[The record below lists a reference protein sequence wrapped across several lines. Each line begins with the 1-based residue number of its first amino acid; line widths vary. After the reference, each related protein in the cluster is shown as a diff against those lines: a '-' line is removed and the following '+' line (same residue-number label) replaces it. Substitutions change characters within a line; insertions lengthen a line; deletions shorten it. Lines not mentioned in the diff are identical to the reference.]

1 MMAVIEGRADLPE
14 TWSATSGVAWKT
26 RVPGLG
32 WSSPIVSGNRI
43 FVTAVTV
50 DTDGEMPKKGLYLPA
65 TGADVRPEPPSGQH
79 HWKVYCLDA
88 TTGAILW
95 ERTAHQGA
103 AKSSRHPKNSYASE
117 TATTDGERVYV
128 LFGNLGVFAYDFDGN
143 LAWARLVDQRVDKW
157 GWGTGSSPIL
167 LDDQLIVVHDNV
179 EESYIMALDA
189 KTGRQN
195 WRIVRDEVSAW
206 STPFVWKNEKR
217 TEIVTVG
224 QEKVRSYDASGKLL
238 WYLSGRMTQVTV
250 PSPFAAHGLLYAS
263 SGYVA
268 DEHRPVYAIR
278 PGASGDITLK
288 PEEESSDYVAWYQPR
303 IGAYNPSA
311 IVYGD
316 YYYTLLDG
324 GFITCHNA
332 RTGEEVYGRQ
342 RIETGA
348 TFTASPWAYNGK
360 VFALSEDGNTYVIQ
374 AGPQYK
380 LLGKNV
386 LDEMTLAS
394 PALAN
399 GRVLIRTAAHVYS
412 IKK

>member
-1 MMAVIEGRADLPE
+1 MTAVVEGRADLPE
-14 TWSATSGVAWKT
+14 TWSATNGVAWKT

-32 WSSPIVSGNRI
+32 WSSPIVWGNRI

-50 DTDGEMPKKGLYLPA
+50 DAAGELPKKGLYLPA

-88 TTGAILW
+88 TTGQILW
-95 ERTAHQGA
+95 ERTAHLGPA
-103 AKSSRHPKNSYASE
+103 TSSRHPKNSYASE

-128 LFGNLGVFAYDFDGN
+128 LFGNLGVYAYDFDGN
-143 LAWARLVDQRVDKW
+143 LAWSRPVDQHVDKW
-157 GWGTGSSPIL
+157 GWGTGSSPVL
-167 LDDQLIVVHDNV
+167 LGDQLIVMHDNV
-179 EESYIMALDA
+179 EESYIMALDT

-195 WRIVRDEVSAW
+195 WRTVRDEVSAW
-206 STPFVWKNEKR
+206 STPFVWKNALR

-238 WYLSGRMTQVTV
+238 WYLSGRMTQVTI
-250 PSPFAAHGLLYAS
+250 PTPFAAHGLLYAS
-263 SGYVA
+263 SGYLG

-288 PEEESSDYVAWYQPR
+288 PGEQSSKFVAWYQPR

-324 GFITCHNA
+324 GFLTCHDA
-332 RTGEEVYGRQ
+332 KTGEEVYGRQ
-342 RIETGA
+342 RIEPGA

-360 VFALSEDGNTYVIQ
+360 IFALSEDGNTYVIQ
-374 AGPQYK
+374 AGRDYK

-412 IKK
+412 IK